1 MNPAYRF
8 VAVVLCSGWLLLIWG
23 IAALTSPWAWTIG
36 LGIGF
41 LIAGAAF
48 MYAAVQEERRN
59 GRRATI
65 QSPEPH

>member
-8 VAVVLCSGWLLLIWG
+8 VAVVLSSGWLLLIWG
-23 IAALTSPWAWTIG
+23 IAELTSRWAWPIG

-59 GRRATI
+59 GGRTI
-65 QSPEPH
+65 IQGPEPH